1 MNMTREEIM
10 NKLTEILKDRGFD
23 TDGITEESKLVDDIG
38 LDSLDLVDLTM
49 DIEDAFSIQ
58 IPDEDLPKLD
68 TVGKVVDYILEKVG

>member
-1 MNMTREEIM
+1 MTREEVM
-10 NKLTEILKDRGFD
+10 AKLTGILKDRGFE
-23 TDGITEESKLVDDIG
+23 TAGITEDSKLVDDIG

-68 TVGKVVDYILEKVG
+68 TVGKVVDYIVQKVG

>member
-1 MNMTREEIM
+1 MTREDIM
-10 NKLTEILKDRGFD
+10 AKLSEILKDRGFD
-23 TDGITEESKLVDDIG
+23 VEGISEDSKLVEDIG

-68 TVGKVVDYILEKVG
+68 TVGKVVDYIIEKVG

>member
-1 MNMTREEIM
+1 MSRQEIM
-10 NKLTEILKDRGFD
+10 EKLTEILKDRGFEVE
-23 TDGITEESKLVDDIG
+23 GISEESKLVEDIG

-68 TVGKVVDYILEKVG
+68 TVGKVVDYIEQKVG